1 MTAVISFDTTDL
13 RAVLVTLL
21 SREWR
26 IAAGSIDCDR
36 PLTEYGLDSI
46 TALTI
51 SGELEELLEYRI
63 ALHSAVGLPDGQCH
77 CELSRRKSRWEAGR
91 RHDHV
96 ALTRRPFSGPAA
108 FGGYRPRT
116 NSAGSGSFSRL
127 TPIAAPIIWSSAPK
141 SRRPAAISDGPGISW
156 RR

>member
-26 IAAGSIDCDR
+26 IAAESIDCDR

-51 SGELEELLEYRI
+51 SGELEELLDIELPSTLLWDCPTVNAI
-63 ALHSAVGLPDGQCH
+63 ASYLG
-77 CELSRRKSRWEAGR
+77 ENRR
-91 RHDHV
+91 
-96 ALTRRPFSGPAA
+96 AA
-108 FGGYRPRT
+108 
-116 NSAGSGSFSRL
+116 S
-127 TPIAAPIIWSSAPK
+127 
-141 SRRPAAISDGPGISW
+141 
-156 RR
+156 

>member
-51 SGELEELLEYRI
+51 SGELEDLLDIELPSTLLWDCPTVNAI
-63 ALHSAVGLPDGQCH
+63 ASYLG
-77 CELSRRKSRWEAGR
+77 ENRR
-91 RHDHV
+91 
-96 ALTRRPFSGPAA
+96 AA
-108 FGGYRPRT
+108 
-116 NSAGSGSFSRL
+116 S
-127 TPIAAPIIWSSAPK
+127 
-141 SRRPAAISDGPGISW
+141 
-156 RR
+156 